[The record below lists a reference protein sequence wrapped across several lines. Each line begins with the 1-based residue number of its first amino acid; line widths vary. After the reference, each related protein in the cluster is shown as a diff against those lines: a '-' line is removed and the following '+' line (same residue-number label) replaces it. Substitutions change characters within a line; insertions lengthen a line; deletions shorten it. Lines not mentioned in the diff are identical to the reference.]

1 MALRLSLIA
10 QEQGP
15 TAGLA
20 GHARETFAQRVV
32 AVLGARDFEIAIPGE
47 FFVHEDLGFPEGVVA
62 RIEAGGEEAG
72 FEVRGVE
79 DGLLGEGD
87 ALDGEEFLGVDG
99 LVDGH
104 EVVLEVGD
112 LWRSSRRTTA

>member
-1 MALRLSLIA
+1 MAFLLGLIA

-79 DGLLGEGD
+79 DGLLGEGPT
-87 ALDGEEFLGVDG
+87 ARWRVPRRPARSTGLLVGE
-99 LVDGH
+99 
-104 EVVLEVGD
+104 
-112 LWRSSRRTTA
+112 WPNPQPRRSRG